1 MVKRRRL
8 LGVLGGMGPLATAD
22 FMRKLTEMTPA
33 SRDQEHVPVLV
44 YSNPQIPD
52 RSTAI
57 VGRGESPLP
66 ALLDGIARLQDGGA
80 EAIAIP
86 CNTAHYWYDE
96 MAAASRVP
104 ILHIVG
110 SVCGVLRHKGI
121 SGGTVGVMGTA
132 GTLHTGIYQDYL
144 ERSGYRCV
152 LPSEAEMAELV
163 MPGIVSVKAG
173 DIPGAKKTLGAAADR
188 LAERGARMVVLGCTE
203 IPLALADASPEAAA
217 RYVDSTAA
225 LAQACLDW
233 AFDKDKTG
241 AAA

>member
-1 MVKRRRL
+1 MPKL

-22 FMRKLTEMTPA
+22 FLRKLTEITPA
-33 SRDQEHVPVLV
+33 SRDQDHIPVLV
-44 YSNPQIPD
+44 YSNPQVPD

-57 VGRGESPLP
+57 TGKGESPLP

-96 MAAASRVP
+96 MKAASRVP

-110 SVCGVLRHKGI
+110 SVCDVLRGKGI
-121 SGGTVGVMGTA
+121 AGGTVGVMGTA
-132 GTLHTGIYQDYL
+132 GTLHTGIYQGYL
-144 ERSGYRCV
+144 QRNGYMPV
-152 LPSEAEMAELV
+152 LPSDAEMAELV
-163 MPGIVSVKAG
+163 MPGIVAVKAG
-173 DIPGAKKTLGAAADR
+173 DLTTAKRDLGRAAR
-188 LAERGARMVVLGCTE
+188 LLAARGAQMVVLGCTE

-225 LAQACLDW
+225 LAQASLAW
-233 AFDKDKTG
+233 ARAKSG
-241 AAA
+241 VAAA

>member
-1 MVKRRRL
+1 MPKL

-22 FMRKLTEMTPA
+22 FMRKLTELTPA
-33 SRDQEHVPVLV
+33 SRDQDHVPVLV
-44 YSNPQIPD
+44 YSNPQVPD

-57 VGRGESPLP
+57 MGKGESPLP
-66 ALLDGIARLQDGGA
+66 ALLDGIARLQDAGA

-96 MAAASRVP
+96 MIAASRVP

-110 SVCGVLRHKGI
+110 SVCEALRRKGI
-121 SGGTVGVMGTA
+121 AGGTVGVMGTA

-144 ERSGYRCV
+144 QRSGYACV
-152 LPSEAEMAELV
+152 LPSETEMAELV

-173 DIPGAKKTLGAAADR
+173 DVPAAKRVLSDAAR
-188 LAERGARMVVLGCTE
+188 HLAERGAQMVVLGCTE

-225 LAQACLDW
+225 LAQACLAW
-233 AFDKDKTG
+233 ARGQSG
-241 AAA
+241 AAAA

>member
-1 MVKRRRL
+1 MPKL

-22 FMRKLTEMTPA
+22 FMRKLTELTPA
-33 SRDQEHVPVLV
+33 SRDQDHIPVLV
-44 YSNPQIPD
+44 YSNPQVPD

-57 VGRGESPLP
+57 MGKGESPLP
-66 ALLDGIARLQDGGA
+66 ALLDGIARLQEAGA

-96 MAAASRVP
+96 MAAASGLP

-110 SVCGVLRHKGI
+110 SVCEALRSKGI
-121 SGGTVGVMGTA
+121 DGGAVGVMGTA
-132 GTLHTGIYQDYL
+132 GTLHTGIYQNYL
-144 ERSGYRCV
+144 QRSGYSCV
-152 LPSEAEMAELV
+152 LPTEAEMDELV

-173 DIPGAKKTLGAAADR
+173 DLTAAKQVLGDAARR
-188 LAERGARMVVLGCTE
+188 LGERGARMVVLGCTE

-225 LAQACLDW
+225 LAQACLAW
-233 AFDKDKTG
+233 ARGGPSG
-241 AAA
+241 AETA

>member
-1 MVKRRRL
+1 MPKL

-22 FMRKLTEMTPA
+22 FMRKLTELTPA
-33 SRDQEHVPVLV
+33 SRDQDHIPAVV
-44 YSNPQIPD
+44 YSNPQVPD

-57 VGRGESPLP
+57 MGKGESPLP
-66 ALLDGIARLQDGGA
+66 ALLEGIARLQSAGA

-110 SVCGVLRHKGI
+110 GVCDVLRGKGI
-121 SGGTVGVMGTA
+121 DGGAVGVMGTA
-132 GTLHTGIYQDYL
+132 GTLHTGIYQGYL
-144 ERSGYRCV
+144 QRSGYTCV

-173 DIPGAKKTLGAAADR
+173 DLAAAKRVLGDAARR
-188 LAERGARMVVLGCTE
+188 LGDRGARMIVLGCTE
-203 IPLALADASPEAAA
+203 IPLALADASPEATA

-225 LAQACLDW
+225 LAQACVAW
-233 AFDKDKTG
+233 AHGRSG
-241 AAA
+241 AAAA